1 MAAEAG
7 ALIMLALRA
16 HQRGAP
22 ETLVIEDVEVPVP
35 GPGEVLVAVHAAAIT
50 LTELLWDLSWQTRD
64 GADRTPVIPSHEVSG
79 VVAGLGAGVDG
90 LAAGDEVYGLVD
102 FDRNGAA
109 AEFVAVPASA
119 LAAKP
124 ATATHVES
132 AALPLA
138 ALTAWQALIEHARLR
153 AGERV
158 LVHGGA
164 GGVGVYGV
172 QFAAALGAH
181 VIATDLPVNE
191 AFVRSLGAA
200 EFLDFTTRRFDDEL
214 SGLDVVLDAVGGDTL
229 TRSYHVLRPGGRLI
243 TLAAPPD
250 PAMAEKHAVE
260 ATFFVVRPDHDE
272 LTRIAGL
279 VDDDS
284 LRPVVAGT
292 FPLREGR
299 AAFESIHGPRRP
311 GKTVLVVRP

>member
-1 MAAEAG
+1 
-7 ALIMLALRA
+7 MLALRA
-16 HQRGAP
+16 HHRGGPDQLA
-22 ETLVIEDVEVPVP
+22 VEDVEVPVP
-35 GPGEVLVAVHAAAIT
+35 GEGEVLVAVHAAAIT

-79 VVAGLGAGVDG
+79 VVAGLGEHAAGWTV
-90 LAAGDEVYGLVD
+90 GDEVYGLVD

-109 AEFVAVPASA
+109 AEFVTVPASA

-124 ATATHVES
+124 AKATHIEA

-138 ALTAWQALIEHARLR
+138 ALTAWQALVDHAQVR

-172 QFAAALGAH
+172 QLAAALGAH
-181 VIATDLPVNE
+181 VIATDLPANE

-200 EFLDFTTRRFDDEL
+200 EFLDYTTRRFDEEL

-229 TRSYHVLRPGGRLI
+229 ERSYAVLRPGGRLI

-250 PAMAEKHAVE
+250 PARASRNTVQAM
-260 ATFFVVRPDHDE
+260 FFVVRPDHEE
-272 LTRIAGL
+272 LTKIAAL
-279 VDDDS
+279 VDSGD

-292 FPLREGR
+292 FALTDGR
-299 AAFESIHGPRRP
+299 AAFEAIHGPRRP
-311 GKTVLVVRP
+311 GKIVLIARP

>member
-1 MAAEAG
+1 MK
-7 ALIMLALRA
+7 ALRA
-16 HQRGAP
+16 HQRGGP
-22 ETLVIEDVEVPVP
+22 EQLVIEDVEVPIR
-35 GPGEVLVAVHAAAIT
+35 GRGEVLVAVHAAAIT

-64 GADRTPVIPSHEVSG
+64 GTDRTPVIPSHEVSG
-79 VVAGLGAGVDG
+79 TVADLGEDVDG
-90 LAAGDEVYGLVD
+90 LAVGDQVYGLVD

-109 AEFVAVPASA
+109 AEFVTVPASA

-124 ATATHVES
+124 ARATHLEA

-138 ALTAWQALIEHARLR
+138 ALTAWQALVDHADLR

-172 QFAAALGAH
+172 QLAAHLGAQ
-181 VIATDLPVNE
+181 VIATDLPTNE

-200 EFLDFTTRRFDDEL
+200 EFLDFTKQRFDDEL
-214 SGLDVVLDAVGGDTL
+214 SDLDVVLDTVGGETL
-229 TRSYHVLRPGGRLI
+229 ARSYRVLRPGGRLV

-250 PAMAEKHAVE
+250 QVLAQKYAVHAM
-260 ATFFVVRPDHDE
+260 FFVVRPDHEE
-272 LTRIAGL
+272 LTQIAAL
-279 VDDDS
+279 VDEER

-292 FPLREGR
+292 FPLAEGR
-299 AAFESIHGPRRP
+299 TAFKSIHSARRP
-311 GKTVLVVRP
+311 GKIILVVRP

>member
-1 MAAEAG
+1 MR
-7 ALIMLALRA
+7 ALRA
-16 HQRGAP
+16 HHRGGP
-22 ETLVIEDVEVPVP
+22 EQLVVEDAEIPVP
-35 GPGEVLVAVHAAAIT
+35 GPGEVLLAVHAAAIT

-64 GADRTPVIPSHEVSG
+64 GIDRTPVIPSHEVSG
-79 VVAGLGAGVDG
+79 VVDGLGAGVDS

-109 AEFVAVPASA
+109 AEFVTVPASA

-124 ATATHVES
+124 AKATHVEA

-138 ALTAWQALIEHARLR
+138 ALTAWQALVDHAGIRP
-153 AGERV
+153 GERV

-172 QFAAALGAH
+172 QLAAHLGAH
-181 VIATDLPVNE
+181 VIATDLPANE

-200 EFLDFTTRRFDDEL
+200 EFLDFTTQRFDDEL
-214 SGLDVVLDAVGGDTL
+214 SGLDVILDAVGGETL
-229 TRSYHVLRPGGRLI
+229 ARSYRVLRPGGRLV

-250 PAMAEKHAVE
+250 QAQAEKYAVHAM
-260 ATFFVVRPDHDE
+260 FFVVRPDHGE
-272 LTRIAGL
+272 LAQIAAL
-279 VDDDS
+279 VDDGS
-284 LRPVVAGT
+284 LRPIVAGI
-292 FPLREGR
+292 FPLAEGR

-311 GKTVLVVRP
+311 GKIILVVRP

>member
-1 MAAEAG
+1 MR
-7 ALIMLALRA
+7 ALRA
-16 HQRGAP
+16 HHRGGP
-22 ETLVIEDVEVPVP
+22 EQLVLEDAEIPVP

-79 VVAGLGAGVDG
+79 VVGGLGTGVDS

-109 AEFVAVPASA
+109 AEFVTVPASA

-124 ATATHVES
+124 AKATHVEA

-138 ALTAWQALIEHARLR
+138 ALTAWQALVDHAGIRP
-153 AGERV
+153 GERV

-172 QFAAALGAH
+172 QLAAHLGAH
-181 VIATDLPVNE
+181 VIATDLPANE
-191 AFVRSLGAA
+191 SFVRSLGAA
-200 EFLDFTTRRFDDEL
+200 EFLDFTTQRFDDEL
-214 SGLDVVLDAVGGDTL
+214 SGLDVILDAVGGETL
-229 TRSYHVLRPGGRLI
+229 ARSYGVLRPRGRLV

-250 PAMAEKHAVE
+250 QTQAQKHAVH
-260 ATFFVVRPDHDE
+260 AMFFVVRPDHGE
-272 LTRIAGL
+272 LAQIAAL
-279 VDDDS
+279 VDDGS
-284 LRPVVAGT
+284 LRPVVAGV
-292 FPLREGR
+292 FPLAEGR

-311 GKTVLVVRP
+311 GKTILVVRP